1 MLDLQKNMAKD
12 QITRSFSQVYG
23 KPCWGVKRGYG
34 SFLTFE
40 FGRPHLV
47 IHEPR
52 RTADDVS
59 PRVRKALA
67 RRLVVVHGDGHL
79 WIYCCDWVVR
89 DGGKVIGDSSNVRRI
104 DRAAAFLDG
113 QKLLSISLR
122 ARGARTWFGFDLGGE
137 LETVP
142 FDRTSEQWSL
152 YEPTGKV
159 LALRADRCISY
170 VRNKTR
176 PNAERWRKVAG
187 FTL

>member
-1 MLDLQKNMAKD
+1 MVKD

-34 SFLTFE
+34 SFLTLE

-47 IHEPR
+47 IREPGR
-52 RTADDVS
+52 IADDVS
-59 PRVRKALA
+59 PRVRNAFA
-67 RRLVVVHGDGHL
+67 RRLVTVHGDWHL

-89 DGGKVIGDSSNVRRI
+89 DADKVIGDSSNARRM

-113 QKLLSISLR
+113 QKLSSVSLR
-122 ARGARTWFGFDLGGE
+122 ARGARTRFGFDLGGE

-142 FDRTSEQWSL
+142 YDRTSEQWFL

-170 VRNKTR
+170 IRNEAR
-176 PNAERWRKVAG
+176 SNAERWLRLTV
-187 FTL
+187 